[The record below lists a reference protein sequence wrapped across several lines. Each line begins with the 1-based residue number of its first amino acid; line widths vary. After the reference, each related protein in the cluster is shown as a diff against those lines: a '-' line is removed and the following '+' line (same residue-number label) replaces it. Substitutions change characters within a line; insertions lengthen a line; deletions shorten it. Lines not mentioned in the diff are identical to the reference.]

1 MKVNISNLIVEVTRK
16 CNMTCDHCLRG
27 EAQAVDIDFQ
37 YIDSVLSQTEYIGNV
52 TFTGGEP
59 SLNVKAI
66 DYFLMIAKKLKVGIG
81 GFYIAT
87 NGMTI
92 NEDFVMACLRLY
104 SYSDEKKMCLVDISN
119 DKYHA
124 NEGSYNTELLDGLS
138 FIHRK
143 YEKERYDFGFNKFL
157 IMEGR
162 AKENFPDTGWKADK
176 KRKIESVED
185 FNDTEIYLNVH
196 GEIINGCDWSYKS
209 QKKNK
214 LCFVS
219 GLKMFYET
227 LTQE

>member
-1 MKVNISNLIVEVTRK
+1 MNISNLIVEVTRK
-16 CNMTCDHCLRG
+16 CNMACDHCLRG
-27 EAQAVDIDFQ
+27 NAQNADIDFQ
-37 YIDSVLSQTEYIGNV
+37 YIDSLLSQLSYICTV

-66 DYFLMIAKKLKVGIG
+66 DYFLMIAKKLGVGIG

-92 NEDFVMACLRLY
+92 KEEFVMACLRLY
-104 SYSDEKKMCLVDISN
+104 SYCDEKEMCLVDISN
-119 DKYHA
+119 DQYHA
-124 NEGSYNTELLDGLS
+124 AEGAYDTELLDGLS

-143 YEKERYDFGFNKFL
+143 YEKERYNFNHNQAL

-162 AKENFPDTGWKADK
+162 AKENFTDAGRKPDK
-176 KRKIESVED
+176 KQKIETVDD

-196 GEIINGCDWSYKS
+196 GDIINGCDWSYTS

-219 GLKMFYET
+219 SLKSYYET
-227 LTQE
+227 LTEE